1 MKPTFTIL
9 LALCL
14 CLTGCREKPQ
24 TLTLKEK
31 AEGGDAEAQSMLG
44 FDYETGLGGEKQ
56 DPKEAVKWYQKA
68 AEQGFA
74 EAQHNLGFMY
84 IEGRGVEQNSKEA
97 AKWFRKAAEQ
107 GDEGGQKWLGMM
119 YEFGDG
125 VEKNY
130 VTAKMWHDF
139 AAAKGVDEDWLEE
152 HKSNIAKKMTPDQIA
167 KAEELSKEMIK
178 KNPKLIKKKE

>member
-1 MKPTFTIL
+1 VKPTFTIL

-84 IEGRGVEQNSKEA
+84 IEGRGVEQDSKEA
-97 AKWFRKAAEQ
+97 VKWFRKAAEQ
-107 GDEGGQKWLGMM
+107 GDESGQKWLGMM
-119 YEFGDG
+119 YAFGDG

-130 VTAKMWHDF
+130 VTAYAWVNIAAAND
-139 AAAKGVDEDWLEE
+139 AAKGVDEDWLED
-152 HKSNIAKKMTPDQIA
+152 KIVKKMTPDQIA

-178 KNPKLIKKKE
+178 KNPKLIKK